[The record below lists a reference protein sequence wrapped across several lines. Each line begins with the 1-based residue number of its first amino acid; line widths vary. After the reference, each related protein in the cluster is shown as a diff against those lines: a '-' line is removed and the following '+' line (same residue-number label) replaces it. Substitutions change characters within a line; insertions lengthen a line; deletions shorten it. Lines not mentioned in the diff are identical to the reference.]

1 MSDDQAPHWSEQA
14 PDGDVPSVVER
25 AAQIEAMPVLGVVA
39 QRLADVSPAWA
50 RVTINPPTAPRTAP
64 DGISRDRATGVE
76 AIREGWLLHRA
87 ASRLA
92 ADASPDLALLIGD
105 WCYAAGLCD
114 IADHGSLDDVERL
127 ANLVADVSARCDE
140 PIEALAPR
148 WDETTSEMRN
158 A

>member
-1 MSDDQAPHWSEQA
+1 MSDDAAHWSEQ
-14 PDGDVPSVVER
+14 PTGDRRSVDR
-25 AAQIEAMPVLGVVA
+25 DALAATVPVLAVVA

-50 RVTINPPTAPRTAP
+50 EVTIAAGTAPPGAP
-64 DGISRDRATGVE
+64 DGISRDRAIGVE
-76 AIREGWLLHRA
+76 SIREGWLLHRT

-114 IADHGSLDDVERL
+114 IADHGSLDDVAAL
-127 ANLVADVSARCDE
+127 ATLVADVSARCDE

-148 WDETTSEMRN
+148 WDETVQALRHG
-158 A
+158 

>member
-1 MSDDQAPHWSEQA
+1 MSDEHEPHWSEQV
-14 PDGDVPSVVER
+14 DHGDRPSVVER
-25 AAQIEAMPVLGVVA
+25 AAQLEAMPALGVVA

-50 RVTINPPTAPRTAP
+50 AVTINPATAPPGAP
-64 DGISRDRATGVE
+64 DGISRDRAIGVE
-76 AIREGWLLHRA
+76 SIREGWLLHRT

-92 ADASPDLALLIGD
+92 AGATPDLALLIGD

-127 ANLVADVSARCDE
+127 AGLVADVSARCDE
-140 PIEALAPR
+140 PIDALEPR
-148 WDETTSEMRN
+148 WVETIEAMHH